1 MLDFGFGFA
10 MENLYSSVMTKRNAD
25 MGHEQP
31 VFAAELFPYRSL
43 GRKGFKVLLVLMG
56 TFCLFY
62 GGLFLMKGAWPIGL
76 FFGADFLLLYG
87 AFWLNY
93 RSGRIREEVTVSR
106 TDVSV
111 RKFSPSGRIVEH
123 RFNPFWVRFFVRRLQ
138 GVGIRSMHVHGEGRA
153 TEIGSFLSP
162 EDRESFAKAFDGA
175 LATVKR
181 RI

>member
-1 MLDFGFGFA
+1 
-10 MENLYSSVMTKRNAD
+10 MTERNVD
-25 MGHEQP
+25 MGKDGMIDERP

-43 GRKGFKVLLVLMG
+43 GRKGFKVMLALMG

-62 GGLFLMKGAWPIGL
+62 GGLFILKGAWPIGL
-76 FFGADFLLLYG
+76 FFGADFFLLYG
-87 AFWLNY
+87 AFLLNY

-123 RFNPFWVRFFVRRLQ
+123 RFNPFWVHFLVRRLQ
-138 GVGIRSMHVHGEGRA
+138 GVGILSMHVHGEGHG
-153 TEIGSFLSP
+153 TDIGSFLSP
-162 EDRESFAKAFDGA
+162 EDRESFAAAFRGA